1 METIFNYLLLY
12 YLLNNS
18 IEDNKNII
26 EKIINIIETY
36 KKTNKYKM
44 FLRNFI
50 IIVFHKRQFKND
62 NLNFNSKTIFYETI
76 IELYDYYP
84 KYIDNLVIFDMFAKF
99 GYYKDYL
106 KIWECISN
114 KIKNESDIEEVYKKY
129 NNLIL
134 NISYILIKNKS
145 NDIKKLDFFIKQFSK
160 YNEIFKTGYLHFIEL
175 NNIELISNFM
185 NLYNTDYYCDM
196 QKIKKMELS
205 NIGKWLPRENKSES
219 KKIFWYRNI
228 NGNYLKFNC
237 FDYLVLVDNILF
249 KNKSYS
255 KISSMDKKLF
265 RKESSLLNIC
275 LNNPTLLMC
284 EKKKELIN
292 FYKSGSKFIFKNY
305 KSILYKNNN
314 KNVNKLKTIYSDMKN
329 NMKELYDFNNL
340 NIYKYNL
347 TYYLNNNNKKKKKI
361 NNLFLDYKINIENYD
376 EQLEN
381 FINDIYTI
389 PEYIFIPII

>member
-1 METIFNYLLLY
+1 
-12 YLLNNS
+12 
-18 IEDNKNII
+18 
-26 EKIINIIETY
+26 
-36 KKTNKYKM
+36 M

-205 NIGKWLPRENKSES
+205 NIGKWLPREKKSES

-228 NGNYLKFNC
+228 NIIYLKFNC

-275 LNNPTLLMC
+275 LNNPTILMC

-305 KSILYKNNN
+305 KNILYKNNN